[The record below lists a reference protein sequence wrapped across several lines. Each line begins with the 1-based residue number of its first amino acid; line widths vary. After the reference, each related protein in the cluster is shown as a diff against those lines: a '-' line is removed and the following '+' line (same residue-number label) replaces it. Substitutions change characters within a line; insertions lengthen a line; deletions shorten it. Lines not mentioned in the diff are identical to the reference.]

1 MGKCNV
7 HVWFVSFLVVVE
19 FVVYELIIGVVAVSG
34 GRFLGSGFVGGVGRT
49 SVVVFWCGCVVLL
62 GKRVI
67 VKLVSWH
74 ACCSPGII
82 MFCRRSRWR

>member
-19 FVVYELIIGVVAVSG
+19 FVVCELIIGVVAVSG

-49 SVVVFWCGCVVLL
+49 SVVVFCCGCVVLL

-74 ACCSPGII
+74 ACCSPGIR